1 MFCENC
7 GNQISDKDMYCA
19 CCGAKINKR
28 YAGPSQD
35 QNYVT
40 PEWEQIP
47 PNDQWPS
54 NQANPVRMNQP
65 APMPANK
72 AAASSGIRNV
82 YFVDFL
88 CRLFSKENIPLCI
101 YLVINM
107 VIIGGIMS
115 VLFVLPLQWG
125 MLSGFFVYLAT
136 IVIALSPIG
145 EFIVRF
151 QTGCKK
157 IKDPEI
163 MSRLEPLFYEVYQKA
178 KMQEPLI
185 SDSVRLYMNDDES
198 ENAFATGR
206 RTICV
211 TRGLLNMPDEVI
223 KATLGHEFGHLAH
236 KDTDRCLLVVLGN
249 TAIAGICTLIELGAL
264 FFNIVAS
271 VMAAFTRNENSFI
284 VAMFGVFSSVVMLG
298 IVRCFT
304 KLWTWIGILL
314 VMKTSRN
321 NEYMADAFS
330 CRLGYRDSLCL
341 LLQHFGD
348 DHPKGLFCQS
358 CKQSSRECGQNQSHF
373 KSGCCLLE
381 QAGDKTI
388 YIVHKKYGR
397 NR

>member
-223 KATLGHEFGHLAH
+223 KATLGHEFGHLAL

-348 DHPKGLFCQS
+348 DHPKGLFAS
-358 CKQSSRECGQNQSHF
+358 LASSHPENADRINHILNQ
-373 KSGCCLLE
+373 GV
-381 QAGDKTI
+381 A
-388 YIVHKKYGR
+388 Y
-397 NR
+397 

>member
-28 YAGPSQD
+28 CVGPSQD

-236 KDTDRCLLVVLGN
+236 KDTDRCLLVVRGN

-348 DHPKGLFCQS
+348 DHPKGLFAS
-358 CKQSSRECGQNQSHF
+358 LASSHPENADRINHILNQ
-373 KSGCCLLE
+373 GV
-381 QAGDKTI
+381 A
-388 YIVHKKYGR
+388 Y
-397 NR
+397 

>member
-28 YAGPSQD
+28 CAGPSQD

-185 SDSVRLYMNDDES
+185 SDSVRLYMNDD
-198 ENAFATGR
+198 
-206 RTICV
+206 
-211 TRGLLNMPDEVI
+211 
-223 KATLGHEFGHLAH
+223 
-236 KDTDRCLLVVLGN
+236 
-249 TAIAGICTLIELGAL
+249 
-264 FFNIVAS
+264 
-271 VMAAFTRNENSFI
+271 
-284 VAMFGVFSSVVMLG
+284 
-298 IVRCFT
+298 
-304 KLWTWIGILL
+304 
-314 VMKTSRN
+314 
-321 NEYMADAFS
+321 
-330 CRLGYRDSLCL
+330 
-341 LLQHFGD
+341 
-348 DHPKGLFCQS
+348 
-358 CKQSSRECGQNQSHF
+358 
-373 KSGCCLLE
+373 
-381 QAGDKTI
+381 
-388 YIVHKKYGR
+388 
-397 NR
+397 

>member
-236 KDTDRCLLVVLGN
+236 KDTDRGLLVVLGN

-348 DHPKGLFCQS
+348 DHPKGLFAS
-358 CKQSSRECGQNQSHF
+358 LASSHPENADRINHILNQ
-373 KSGCCLLE
+373 GV
-381 QAGDKTI
+381 A
-388 YIVHKKYGR
+388 Y
-397 NR
+397 

>member
-1 MFCENC
+1 
-7 GNQISDKDMYCA
+7 
-19 CCGAKINKR
+19 
-28 YAGPSQD
+28 
-35 QNYVT
+35 
-40 PEWEQIP
+40 
-47 PNDQWPS
+47 
-54 NQANPVRMNQP
+54 
-65 APMPANK
+65 
-72 AAASSGIRNV
+72 
-82 YFVDFL
+82 
-88 CRLFSKENIPLCI
+88 
-101 YLVINM
+101 M

-115 VLFVLPLQWG
+115 VLFALPLQWG

-348 DHPKGLFCQS
+348 DHPKGLFAS
-358 CKQSSRECGQNQSHF
+358 LASSHPENADRINHILNQ
-373 KSGCCLLE
+373 GV
-381 QAGDKTI
+381 A
-388 YIVHKKYGR
+388 Y
-397 NR
+397 

>member
-1 MFCENC
+1 MKRREERKMFCENC

-28 YAGPSQD
+28 CVGPSQD

-211 TRGLLNMPDEVI
+211 TRGLLNEVI

-348 DHPKGLFCQS
+348 DHPKGLFAS
-358 CKQSSRECGQNQSHF
+358 LASSHPENADRINHILNQ
-373 KSGCCLLE
+373 GV
-381 QAGDKTI
+381 A
-388 YIVHKKYGR
+388 Y
-397 NR
+397 

>member
-101 YLVINM
+101 YM

-348 DHPKGLFCQS
+348 DHPKGLFAS
-358 CKQSSRECGQNQSHF
+358 LASSHPENADRINHILNQ
-373 KSGCCLLE
+373 GV
-381 QAGDKTI
+381 A
-388 YIVHKKYGR
+388 Y
-397 NR
+397 